1 MPAQKLS
8 GKHTYDVSMKA
19 RPEGHIAIT
28 CKVYKVA
35 EAHPTTTTKNKR
47 FVIIVPLGKTSRF
60 MYISK
65 GSLPKAGFSTVH
77 FPTDVHL
84 L

>member
-8 GKHTYDVSMKA
+8 GTHTYDVSMKA
-19 RPEGHIAIT
+19 RPKGHSAIT
-28 CKVYKVA
+28 CTVYKVA

-47 FVIIVPLGKTSRF
+47 FVIIIPLGKTSRF
-60 MYISK
+60 MYICK
-65 GSLPKAGFSTVH
+65 GSLPKVGFSTVH
-77 FPTDVHL
+77 LPTHFHL